1 MKYENIIVTVW
12 SNYNGLTGRKIKNVR
27 DAIVSDSFSV
37 WDDEKIKRCFN
48 FGNGTRKD
56 FERFIKSNKE
66 RVIPTKKFW
75 EIVDS
80 LPNSQLYYDFV
91 RDILHY

>member
-1 MKYENIIVTVW
+1 MYDNIIVTAW
-12 SNYNGLTGRKIKNVR
+12 SHTNGLEGRKIKNNR

-37 WDDEKIKRCFN
+37 WDDEKIKRAFS

-56 FERFIKSNKE
+56 FERFIKSNHEKI
-66 RVIPTKKFW
+66 IPTREFFK
-75 EIVDS
+75 IVDS
-80 LPNSQLYYDFV
+80 LDNSRLYYDFI